1 MPGRDRTGP
10 EGRGSLTGRGLGGC
24 ADGDRLGGQGY
35 GQGYGRGFGPGRGRG
50 FGRGRGGGR
59 GFGFQHG
66 FGFGGGR
73 RFNPA
78 DDAQTGVEPREAAP
92 TTESAV
98 TRSLVAQITRLAD
111 QMRALEARLAKPKPE
126 E

>member
-10 EGRGSLTGRGLGGC
+10 EGRGSMTGRGLGGC
-24 ADGDRLGGQGY
+24 ADGERPGGQGY
-35 GQGYGRGFGPGRGRG
+35 
-50 FGRGRGGGR
+50 GRGRGGGR

-98 TRSLVAQITRLAD
+98 TRSLVAQITRLTD